1 MTKGVHYEKKLVS
14 IIIPVFNSEK
24 TLKKCITS
32 IINQTYKDLDIII
45 VNDGSKDKSDE
56 ICKEFQKKDKRIN
69 YIVQKNSGVSNARN
83 NGLSKVKGDFIT
95 FIDSDDWVENDY
107 IESLIKLLIDHD
119 ADVITSS
126 AIDFTDDKV
135 LNTSEKNLKYEIT
148 TNKEL
153 MIKDLL
159 EAEKYNSVCWGNIYR
174 KNIIFGLRF
183 DENLKIGE
191 DLKLLIAIF
200 EKCNKLIVTNIRK
213 YHYYI
218 NVGSAIHSGFN
229 DNWIKAINYCK
240 ELVDKYKN
248 NNLEIY
254 AIKKYVTINLNV
266 LYNFKI
272 DKKSRRIILN
282 NIKSYYK
289 LVILSPKFSL
299 KLKLKYLLRFFK

>member
-1 MTKGVHYEKKLVS
+1 MKKNLVS

-24 TLKKCITS
+24 TLKRCITS

-45 VNDGSKDKSDE
+45 VNDGSKDKSEE

-95 FIDSDDWVENDY
+95 FIDSDDWIENDY
-107 IESLIKLLIDHD
+107 IESLIKLLIDND

-126 AIDFTDDKV
+126 AIDFTADKV
-135 LNTSEKNLKYEIT
+135 LNTSEKVLKYEIT

-159 EAEKYNSVCWGNIYR
+159 EAKKYNSVCWGKIYR
-174 KNIIFGLRF
+174 RNSVIGLKF
-183 DENLKIGE
+183 DENLKIAE
-191 DLKLLIAIF
+191 DLKFLISVF
-200 EKCNKLIVTNIRK
+200 ENCNKLVITNIRK

-229 DNWIKAINYCK
+229 DNWLGAINYCK
-240 ELVDKYKN
+240 DLIEKYKN
-248 NNLEIY
+248 TNLEIY
-254 AIKKYVTINLNV
+254 AIKKYVVTNLACIYMNN
-266 LYNFKI
+266 LKSIYKI
-272 DKKSRRIILN
+272 
-282 NIKSYYK
+282 NIKKNLSTYK
-289 LVILSPKFSL
+289 KLILFSNKINF
-299 KLKLKYLLRFFK
+299 KLKLKYILSYFR

>member
-1 MTKGVHYEKKLVS
+1 MKKNLVS

-32 IINQTYKDLDIII
+32 IINQTYKYLDIII
-45 VNDGSKDKSDE
+45 VNDGSNDKSDE
-56 ICKEFQKKDKRIN
+56 ICKEFQEKDKRIN

-107 IESLIKLLIDHD
+107 IESLIKLLIDND

-135 LNTSEKNLKYEIT
+135 LNTSEKVLKYEIT

-159 EAEKYNSVCWGNIYR
+159 EAKKYNSVCWGKIYR
-174 KNIIFGLRF
+174 RNSVIGLKF
-183 DENLKIGE
+183 DENLKIAE
-191 DLKLLIAIF
+191 DLKFLISVF
-200 EKCNKLIVTNIRK
+200 ENCNKLVITNIRK

-218 NVGSAIHSGFN
+218 NIGSAIHSGFN
-229 DNWIKAINYCK
+229 DKWLGAINYCK
-240 ELVDKYKN
+240 DLIEKYKN
-248 NNLEIY
+248 TNLEIY
-254 AIKKYVTINLNV
+254 AVKNYVVTNLNC
-266 LYNFKI
+266 LYMFKI
-272 DKKSRRIILN
+272 DKKNKKILKN
-282 NIKSYYK
+282 NIKDYK
-289 LVILSPKFSL
+289 SIILFKDLFNFKI
-299 KLKLKYLLRFFK
+299 KLKFLISYFR

>member
-1 MTKGVHYEKKLVS
+1 MKKNLVS

-24 TLKKCITS
+24 TLKRCITS

-45 VNDGSKDKSDE
+45 VNDGSKDKSEE

-107 IESLIKLLIDHD
+107 IESLINLLIDNN

-159 EAEKYNSVCWGNIYR
+159 EAKKYNSVCWGNIYR
-174 KNIIFGLRF
+174 KNVISSLNF
-183 DENLKIGE
+183 DENLKIAE
-191 DLKLLIAIF
+191 DLKFLISVY
-200 EKCNKLIVTNIRK
+200 ENCNKLVVTNIRK

-218 NVGSAIHSGFN
+218 NIGSAIHSGFN
-229 DNWIKAINYCK
+229 DNWIGAINYCK
-240 ELVDKYKN
+240 ELINKYKN
-248 NNLEIY
+248 TNLEIY
-254 AIKKYVTINLNV
+254 AIKKYITINLNV
-266 LYNFKI
+266 LYGFKI
-272 DKKSRRIILN
+272 DKKSRKKILD
-282 NIKSYYK
+282 NIKSYYR
-289 LVILSPKFSL
+289 LVLLSSAFSW
-299 KLKLKYLLRFFK
+299 KLKLKYILIFFK